1 MTSRRVTAARVAF
14 ATWLVAA
21 CSAPAPSPLP
31 AARRPNV
38 VVFLVDDLG
47 TQETSVPFQAEASA
61 LNKVY
66 RTPAVERLAAEG
78 VKFPQAY
85 ASAVCSPTRI
95 SLLTGMNVARHG
107 VTNWTLRRDAS
118 PDDAHPTL
126 LPPEWHVNGLTVP
139 ARPQAR
145 AVAATPLPALLR
157 DAGYRTIHVG
167 KAHFGAIGTPGA
179 DP

>member
-21 CSAPAPSPLP
+21 CTAPAPLPLP
-31 AARRPNV
+31 SARRPNV

-47 TQETSVPFQAEASA
+47 TQETSVPFQATASA

-107 VTNWTLRRDAS
+107 VTSGYQNCTTAARRRNAPRPKKRHPSGGKVIFAGIAS
-118 PDDAHPTL
+118 DL
-126 LPPEWHVNGLTVP
+126 LFYVRGREASALMVVFGGGLN
-139 ARPQAR
+139 
-145 AVAATPLPALLR
+145 
-157 DAGYRTIHVG
+157 
-167 KAHFGAIGTPGA
+167 
-179 DP
+179 